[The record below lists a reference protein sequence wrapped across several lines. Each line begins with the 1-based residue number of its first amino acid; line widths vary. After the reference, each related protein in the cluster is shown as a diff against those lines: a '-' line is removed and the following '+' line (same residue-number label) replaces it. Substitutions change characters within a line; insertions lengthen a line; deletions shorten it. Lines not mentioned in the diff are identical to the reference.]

1 MPRVTVELPGML
13 SGLTAVPRSVPVEA
27 DRLDGA
33 LRALVARHPVLEVHL
48 FDETA
53 SLRPHVLCFHNETNT
68 RWLDSM
74 AVPLADG
81 DTVTIL
87 QAVSGG

>member
-1 MPRVTVELPGML
+1 M
-13 SGLTAVPRSVPVEA
+13 
-27 DRLDGA
+27 
-33 LRALVARHPVLEVHL
+33 HL